1 MEESSLMTKIKICG
15 LTSPKEADYVN
26 EAHADFAGFVLFYP
40 KSKRNLTISQAK
52 EIFTALDK
60 EINKV
65 AVVVSPTLEE
75 IIQIENAGFD
85 YLQIHGTLTNELL
98 SAIHLPILK
107 AFNVKDMEQYDTFHQ
122 EDKIKGYVFDAAV
135 PGSGKTFNWNLV
147 KKIPRDEKLF
157 ILAGGLNEDNVAEAI
172 NAIKPD
178 AVDVSSGVEFADGT
192 PGKDPQRIRD
202 FVQAIKTTI

>member
-1 MEESSLMTKIKICG
+1 MTKIKICG